1 VTQKPELFNLRPSII
16 TVYSTDWCPDCRRTK
31 KFFVE
36 HQVQFVNVDIEEIP
50 DGVPFVKNL
59 NNGMRI
65 VPTIIFPDGEIMA
78 EPSNA
83 QLAQKLGLQTRAVNS
98 N

>member
-1 VTQKPELFNLRPSII
+1 MRA
-16 TVYSTDWCPDCRRTK
+16 K
-31 KFFVE
+31 KFFAE

-78 EPSNA
+78 EPSNT
-83 QLAQKLGLQTRAVNS
+83 QLAEKLGLQTRSVNKKLIP
-98 N
+98 